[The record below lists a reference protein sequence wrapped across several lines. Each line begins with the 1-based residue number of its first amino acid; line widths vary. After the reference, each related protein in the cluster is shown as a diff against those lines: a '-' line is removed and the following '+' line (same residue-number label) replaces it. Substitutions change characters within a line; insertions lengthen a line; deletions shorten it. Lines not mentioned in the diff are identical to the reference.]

1 MFKKQIFLLKKL
13 EKFVKNKK
21 KKLRII
27 DRRDTG

>member
-13 EKFVKNKK
+13 GKFVKNKK